1 MRRSTIH
8 LILHQLALLP
18 QSLHFHS
25 PAPLNPTMKPTM
37 FVQLPV
43 NPDWEAIQVKAEL
56 VSTQVFSGSFPPCDL
71 PHSYTNVSEREKRQ
85 R

>member
-1 MRRSTIH
+1 
-8 LILHQLALLP
+8 
-18 QSLHFHS
+18 
-25 PAPLNPTMKPTM
+25 MKPTM